1 MSKRDERERERMMSM
16 LPNEGEVAAEIFAA
30 MSMVGES
37 GAPITPD
44 LAALASQV
52 AGAEAAGRWLKAG
65 HSMDDCGMVR
75 RFYEYVGNHI
85 GEDVAP
91 GGRLHGAT
99 LPDDDDDDTAEPV
112 AGDPQPALRG
122 IRHEPALDSDP
133 TSLISTAGGCIDG
146 GWEEFRSSRFSQ
158 KLDGNWV
165 LNSYPAQGVL
175 ALQFMGRNFS
185 GFAEVFQDDIASV
198 RIAAK
203 GLNMVVEVVDCNGQT
218 ITAVGPK
225 GRLRNIFK
233 QLGHPL

>member
-1 MSKRDERERERMMSM
+1 MSKREDRERERMTSM

-30 MSMVGES
+30 MATVGEPGS
-37 GAPITPD
+37 TITPD

-85 GEDVAP
+85 GEDVSP
-91 GGRLHGAT
+91 GGRLDGST
-99 LPDDDDDDTAEPV
+99 LPDGDDAAAPAT
-112 AGDPQPALRG
+112 GDPRLPARG
-122 IRHEPALDSDP
+122 IRNEPALDSDP
-133 TSLISTAGGCIDG
+133 TSLITTAGGYIDG
-146 GWEEFRSSRFSQ
+146 GWDEFRSSRISR

-175 ALQFMGRNFS
+175 ALHFIGRNFS
-185 GFAEVFQDDIASV
+185 GFAEVFKDDIASV
-198 RIAAK
+198 RVASK
-203 GLNMVVEVVDCNGQT
+203 GLNFAVELVDCNGDRLV
-218 ITAVGPK
+218 AVGPK

-233 QLGHPL
+233 QLGYTI

>member
-1 MSKRDERERERMMSM
+1 MSKREDRERERVTSM

-30 MSMVGES
+30 MSIVGEPGS
-37 GAPITPD
+37 TITPD

-52 AGAEAAGRWLKAG
+52 AGAEAAGLWLKAG
-65 HSMDDCGMVR
+65 HSVEDCGMVR

-85 GEDVAP
+85 GEDVAH

-99 LPDDDDDDTAEPV
+99 LPDGDDDDAAATATE
-112 AGDPQPALRG
+112 DPRLPARG
-122 IRHEPALDSDP
+122 IRNEPALESDP
-133 TSLISTAGGCIDG
+133 TSLIATAGGYVDG
-146 GWEEFRSSRFSQ
+146 GWEEFRSSRFSR

-185 GFAEVFQDDIASV
+185 GFAEVFKDDIASV
-198 RIAAK
+198 RVAAK
-203 GLNMVVEVVDCNGQT
+203 GLNFAVELVDCNGDRLV
-218 ITAVGPK
+218 ALGPK

-233 QLGHPL
+233 QLGYTI

>member
-16 LPNEGEVAAEIFAA
+16 LPNESEVAAEIFAV

-52 AGAEAAGRWLKAG
+52 AGADAAGRWLKAG
-65 HSMDDCGMVR
+65 HSMEDCGMVR

-85 GEDVAP
+85 GQDVAP
-91 GGRLHGAT
+91 GGRLYGAT
-99 LPDDDDDDTAEPV
+99 LPEDEDDEDGPV
-112 AGDPQPALRG
+112 AGDHQPAARG

-133 TSLISTAGGCIDG
+133 TSLIATAGGYIEG
-146 GWEEFRSSRFSQ
+146 TWEEFRSSRFSQ

-185 GFAEVFQDDIASV
+185 GFAEVFKDDIAAV
-198 RIAAK
+198 RVAAK
-203 GLNMVVEVVDCNGQT
+203 GLSLVVELVDCNGQT

-233 QLGHPL
+233 QLGHPI

>member
-1 MSKRDERERERMMSM
+1 MMSM

-30 MSMVGES
+30 MSMVGEP

-52 AGAEAAGRWLKAG
+52 AGAEAAGRWLKGG
-65 HSMDDCGMVR
+65 HSMEDCGMVR
-75 RFYEYVGNHI
+75 RFYEYVGTHI
-85 GEDVAP
+85 GEDVSP
-91 GGRLHGAT
+91 GGRLFGAT
-99 LPDDDDDDTAEPV
+99 LPDDVADAGGPV
-112 AGDPQPALRG
+112 AGDSKAAPRG

-133 TSLISTAGGCIDG
+133 TSLIATAGGYIDG

-185 GFAEVFQDDIASV
+185 GFAEVFKDDIAAV
-198 RIAAK
+198 RVAAK
-203 GLNMVVEVVDCNGQT
+203 GLNLVVELVDCNGQT

-233 QLGHPL
+233 QLGHPI

>member
-1 MSKRDERERERMMSM
+1 MSKRDERERQRVMST

-30 MSMVGES
+30 MSMVGEA
-37 GAPITPD
+37 GVPITPD

-65 HSMDDCGMVR
+65 HSMEDCGMVR

-91 GGRLHGAT
+91 GGRLHGTT
-99 LPDDDDDDTAEPV
+99 LPDDDDDDASGPV
-112 AGDPQPALRG
+112 AGDPQPAPRG

-133 TSLISTAGGCIDG
+133 TSLVATAGGYIEG
-146 GWEEFRSSRFSQ
+146 GWEEFRSSPFSR
-158 KLDGNWV
+158 KLDGTWV

-185 GFAEVFQDDIASV
+185 GFAEVFNDDIASV

-203 GLNMVVEVVDCNGQT
+203 GLNFAVELVDCNGNRLV
-218 ITAVGPK
+218 AVGPT
-225 GRLRNIFK
+225 GRLRNIFQ
-233 QLGHPL
+233 QLGHAL

>member
-1 MSKRDERERERMMSM
+1 MSKRDERERKRMTSM

-30 MSMVGES
+30 MSMVGEP
-37 GAPITPD
+37 GAPMTAD

-52 AGAEAAGRWLKAG
+52 AGAEAAGRWLKG
-65 HSMDDCGMVR
+65 GRSMEDCGMVR

-99 LPDDDDDDTAEPV
+99 LPDDEDDEDGTV
-112 AGDPQPALRG
+112 AGDSAPATRG

-133 TSLISTAGGCIDG
+133 TSLIATAGGYIDG
-146 GWEEFRSSRFSQ
+146 GWEGFRSSRFSQ
-158 KLDGNWV
+158 KLDGTWV
-165 LNSYPAQGVL
+165 LNSYPAQDVL

-185 GFAEVFQDDIASV
+185 GFVEVFKDDIAAV
-198 RIAAK
+198 RVAAK
-203 GLNMVVEVVDCNGQT
+203 GLNMVVELVDCNGQT

-233 QLGHPL
+233 QLGHPI